1 MCYIFL
7 GSEDPSEHDPGS
19 VRHSDGSSS
28 GSASGSPQEE
38 THLSPLQEYILNLT
52 EEEWMVFSSM
62 LHTPMTRTHFM
73 EICLA
78 ILKVVSLSSITV
90 VLPAYVCIARDGETS
105 NSRSS
110 TPTTTR
116 RSLCPSSLVPD
127 KRFTDDESERA
138 TSSPEITGGPVS
150 QMLLRMKGALANLR
164 RAVVCQP
171 SQHVVCEVPDSAGTA
186 TQCSMSHGSPAHT
199 DHHSISEA
207 AMVAQYGGATHDLT
221 CIARILE
228 RLLSSGNIDQIAKNL
243 VGQIQAVWQGSSPT
257 PTPVDDSGKSSSG
270 SENRKI
276 VPQRTLSASQ
286 MVYSYTEEAIKG
298 LLQPYLL
305 PLVAWN
311 VISETQSTPGGSHPS
326 GHPHSSPCSDF
337 AATKD
342 SLLGLDEPKC
352 SCLVASFIQRLPA
365 KIHYQETADSSTFE
379 IATSDQAIRSSSHRF
394 SEVAN
399 VFTKLMTSQVMDIID
414 SEMERHVYQNK
425 ESSKDEPRILSSA
438 DKDETVTEG
447 EILGEH
453 KAMASSIRESLDTS
467 PGTRGGLFSRLIQRF
482 LSEFRYTDSAL
493 DAIGVRASAS
503 SHSLSQSSES
513 SCEDMKQSASE
524 KLGDILG
531 HFTEVMVHQ
540 VMDVLHTDSKVEL
553 GRDLDQVKGVCNAD
567 KRPQSSASSPSSSK
581 SGDGPTMDLDVMPD
595 GHVTVCDRHAVK
607 HSASTAACGLH
618 SDSND
623 NGCLVTVLMLQLL
636 AKMKDQQTASTD
648 IMDSQ
653 KLVERLLSE
662 FSSASGTPDFNMYQ
676 SNMKIQSLYRTMD
689 KLFLSEFGCQTILQT
704 AVDTKDSSF
713 DNILMS
719 ALRKE
724 LLQQCDV
731 EVTAA
736 PSSPSA
742 SPPPEPVPGAVQG
755 QTDRK
760 MTRRRFNFKHKEK
773 CTAPHAASDANVSD
787 MSASGQKPRKRS
799 LFIRMFACCIQG
811 SAES

>member
-1 MCYIFL
+1 MVNGRHLKEMCRIFS
-7 GSEDPSEHDPGS
+7 GSEDPSEHDPGA
-19 VRHSDGSSS
+19 VRNSDGSSS

-62 LHTPMTRTHFM
+62 LQTPMTRTHFM

-90 VLPAYVCIARDGETS
+90 VLPAYVCIAKDAETS

-110 TPTTTR
+110 TPIPTR
-116 RSLCPSSLVPD
+116 MSLCQSSLVTSGG
-127 KRFTDDESERA
+127 FTDDESEGS

-164 RAVVCQP
+164 RAVVWQT
-171 SQHVVCEVPDSAGTA
+171 SQHVVCEVPDSADTA
-186 TQCSMSHGSPAHT
+186 TQHSTSHGSPAQD
-199 DHHSISEA
+199 DHHSLSAA
-207 AMVAQYGGATHDLT
+207 AMVAQYGGASHDLT

-228 RLLSSGNIDQIAKNL
+228 RLLSSGNVDQIAKNL
-243 VGQIQAVWQGSSPT
+243 VGQIQAVWRDSSPT
-257 PTPVDDSGKSSSG
+257 LNPVDDAGKSTSG

-305 PLVAWN
+305 PLVTWN
-311 VISETQSTPGGSHPS
+311 AGEDVATSGISISEIRSRPAGSHPS
-326 GHPHSSPCSDF
+326 RHPHSSPCSDF

-342 SLLGLDEPKC
+342 SLLGLDKPEC
-352 SCLVASFIQRLPA
+352 SCLVARFIQRLPA
-365 KIHYQETADSSTFE
+365 KIHHQETADSSKFE
-379 IATSDQAIRSSSHRF
+379 IATSNQVIRSPSHRF

-414 SEMERHVYQNK
+414 SEMERQNK
-425 ESSKDEPRILSSA
+425 GLSKDEPRILSSP
-438 DKDETVTEG
+438 DKDETATEG
-447 EILGEH
+447 EVLGEH
-453 KAMASSIRESLDTS
+453 KAMASSIGESLDTS
-467 PGTRGGLFSRLIQRF
+467 LGACGGLFSRLIQRF

-493 DAIGVRASAS
+493 PAVDGVRASAS

-513 SCEDMKQSASE
+513 SCEEDMTQSSSH

-531 HFTEVMVHQ
+531 HFTGVMVHQ
-540 VMDVLHTDSKVEL
+540 VKDVLETDSKVEL
-553 GRDLDQVKGVCNAD
+553 GRDLDQVKGVCVAD
-567 KRPQSSASSPSSSK
+567 KRPHSSTSSPSSSK
-581 SGDGPTMDLDVMPD
+581 YADRPTMLHSDVILDGD
-595 GHVTVCDRHAVK
+595 ATVCDRHAVE
-607 HSASTAACGLH
+607 HPASTAPSGLR

-623 NGCLVTVLMLQLL
+623 NGCLVTVLMLRLL
-636 AKMKDQQTASTD
+636 AKMKDQQTASADT
-648 IMDSQ
+648 MDSQ
-653 KLVERLLSE
+653 KLIERLLSE
-662 FSSASGTPDFNMYQ
+662 FSSASGTPDFNMYP
-676 SNMKIQSLYRTMD
+676 SNINIQSLYRAVD
-689 KLFLSEFGCQTILQT
+689 KNLLREFGSQTILQK
-704 AVDTKDSSF
+704 AVDTKDCSF

-736 PSSPSA
+736 PSAPSA

-755 QTDRK
+755 QTGRK
-760 MTRRRFNFKHKEK
+760 T
-773 CTAPHAASDANVSD
+773 P
-787 MSASGQKPRKRS
+787 KRWFS
-799 LFIRMFACCIQG
+799 LKVN
-811 SAES
+811 